1 MKRSDLK
8 ELIKKSMLEV
18 SPNSGAMTPE
28 EEEMVAGYEEEEAN
42 KYALDNERPLE
53 EALNKDIKAFGQ
65 DLDKAFKAAGFD
77 TLVLMQTPS
86 AEQMN
91 IVKTNPKAALFE
103 VSQTPEAQT
112 LTVYVNPKQIQKAE
126 SIINKFQLS
135 DFNGPVLKKGW
146 TAKQVQG
153 AINPGD
159 IVKQDA
165 DKARGMWYFY
175 RLAKVDTKVKSME
188 EALLAE
194 DNLEVKSIAKQLY
207 SWLKQNDVNTKLIAQ
222 TPSTSYGKQIGA
234 SLKGGSNEA
243 LISYY
248 DDPKTKQTVIQVQL
262 YGGPTSKDLVL
273 QIEKKLLSSYPKLE
287 QYDRQEIPTPQFFN
301 LNFKVKEKTTAK
313 GGLAGNTRLKQE
325 PMEEASVILNRDEVY
340 AKYAPLVK
348 QYMASGLDKYA
359 AISKAQNVLAK
370 EYGATPLNIQSTIS
384 DYFDDQDRNAT
395 YANEDVLREADE
407 IVAAY
412 AEKKTLNEEMYGG
425 YLELFEMNPN
435 FEEGVSMLLAAWDEW
450 KEGPMTEPYMVEEAK
465 QDVLAYL
472 SSMMK

>member
-18 SPNSGAMTPE
+18 SPTSGAMTPE

-188 EALLAE
+188 E
-194 DNLEVKSIAKQLY
+194 DI
-207 SWLKQNDVNTKLIAQ
+207 
-222 TPSTSYGKQIGA
+222 
-234 SLKGGSNEA
+234 
-243 LISYY
+243 
-248 DDPKTKQTVIQVQL
+248 
-262 YGGPTSKDLVL
+262 
-273 QIEKKLLSSYPKLE
+273 
-287 QYDRQEIPTPQFFN
+287 
-301 LNFKVKEKTTAK
+301 
-313 GGLAGNTRLKQE
+313 
-325 PMEEASVILNRDEVY
+325 
-340 AKYAPLVK
+340 
-348 QYMASGLDKYA
+348 
-359 AISKAQNVLAK
+359 
-370 EYGATPLNIQSTIS
+370 
-384 DYFDDQDRNAT
+384 
-395 YANEDVLREADE
+395 LREADE

-412 AEKKTLNEEMYGG
+412 AEKKTIKEEMHGG

-435 FEEGVSMLLAAWDEW
+435 FEEGVSMLLTAWDEW

>member
-1 MKRSDLK
+1 MRLK
-8 ELIKKSMLEV
+8 ELKDLIKKSMVEV
-18 SPNSGAMTPE
+18 APKKDSGAMTPE
-28 EEEMVAGYEEEEAN
+28 EEKMVADYEEEKAN
-42 KYALDNERPLE
+42 KYALDKEEPLE

-188 EALLAE
+188 EA
-194 DNLEVKSIAKQLY
+194 
-207 SWLKQNDVNTKLIAQ
+207 
-222 TPSTSYGKQIGA
+222 
-234 SLKGGSNEA
+234 
-243 LISYY
+243 
-248 DDPKTKQTVIQVQL
+248 
-262 YGGPTSKDLVL
+262 
-273 QIEKKLLSSYPKLE
+273 
-287 QYDRQEIPTPQFFN
+287 
-301 LNFKVKEKTTAK
+301 
-313 GGLAGNTRLKQE
+313 
-325 PMEEASVILNRDEVY
+325 SVILNHDEVY

-348 QYMASGLDKYA
+348 QYMENGLDKYA
-359 AISKAQNVLAK
+359 AISKAEDVLAR

-384 DYFDDQDRNAT
+384 DYFDDQYRNST
-395 YANEDVLREADE
+395 YANENVLREADE

-412 AEKKTLNEEMYGG
+412 AEKKTLKEADLSQANFSDLNQVVRNIAHVNEVRM
-425 YLELFEMNPN
+425 
-435 FEEGVSMLLAAWDEW
+435 
-450 KEGPMTEPYMVEEAK
+450 EEAAM
-465 QDVLAYL
+465 QAIEYIAEQFDVPVDF
-472 SSMMK
+472 KDFN

>member
-8 ELIKKSMLEV
+8 ELIKKSMVEV
-18 SPNSGAMTPE
+18 APKKDSGAMTPE
-28 EEEMVAGYEEEEAN
+28 EEKMVADYEEEKAN
-42 KYALDNERPLE
+42 KYALDKEEPLE

-188 EALLAE
+188 EA
-194 DNLEVKSIAKQLY
+194 
-207 SWLKQNDVNTKLIAQ
+207 
-222 TPSTSYGKQIGA
+222 
-234 SLKGGSNEA
+234 
-243 LISYY
+243 
-248 DDPKTKQTVIQVQL
+248 
-262 YGGPTSKDLVL
+262 
-273 QIEKKLLSSYPKLE
+273 
-287 QYDRQEIPTPQFFN
+287 
-301 LNFKVKEKTTAK
+301 
-313 GGLAGNTRLKQE
+313 
-325 PMEEASVILNRDEVY
+325 SVILNHDEVY

-348 QYMASGLDKYA
+348 QYMENGLDKYA
-359 AISKAQNVLAK
+359 AISKAEDVLAR

-384 DYFDDQDRNAT
+384 DYFDDQYRNST
-395 YANEDVLREADE
+395 YANENVLREADE

-412 AEKKTLNEEMYGG
+412 AEKKTLKEADLSQANFSDLNQVVRNIAHVNEVRM
-425 YLELFEMNPN
+425 
-435 FEEGVSMLLAAWDEW
+435 
-450 KEGPMTEPYMVEEAK
+450 EEAAM
-465 QDVLAYL
+465 QAIEYIAEQFDVPVDF
-472 SSMMK
+472 KDFN